1 MISSE
6 LIAGLSAKPVLF
18 IQTVLVNPM
27 LFLTTVAIVI
37 VSVMLHEL
45 AHGLV
50 ALSQGDDTAR
60 VSGYLSFNP
69 IRLMSW
75 QSLVFLCVAG
85 IAWGQMPV
93 NPTKFRFGKLSS
105 ILVFMAGPLA
115 NLAIG
120 FLLIQTYKLEHTS
133 ILLNLVNPQF
143 LLLAAQIN
151 LLLFLLNLIPIPPLD
166 GFQVV
171 SEIIPPL
178 QSLQR
183 SRVALFVLMI
193 LILIPAFGGGLTTM
207 AKALVAGAIA

>member
-1 MISSE
+1 MLSSE
-6 LIAGLSAKPVLF
+6 LLTGLGSEPILF
-18 IQTVLVNPM
+18 IQTFWVNPT

-60 VSGYLSFNP
+60 VSGDLSFNP
-69 IRLMSW
+69 IRLISW
-75 QSLVFLCVAG
+75 QSILFLCVAG

-120 FLLIQTYKLEHTS
+120 FLLIHAYKLVQTGALGYMVS
-133 ILLNLVNPQF
+133 PKN

-183 SRVALFVLMI
+183 SRMALFVLMI

-207 AKALVAGAIA
+207 AKAMVAGAIA